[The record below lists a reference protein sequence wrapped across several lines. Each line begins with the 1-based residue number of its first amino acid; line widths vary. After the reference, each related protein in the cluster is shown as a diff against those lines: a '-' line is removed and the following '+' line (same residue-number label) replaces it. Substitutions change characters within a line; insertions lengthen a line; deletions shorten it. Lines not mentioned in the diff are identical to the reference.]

1 MMRFAPFVLLAGLAA
16 CAPWPEVGGPT
27 RGGGDGWPSLL
38 PMERVSEV
46 SEAPPATDA
55 EAQRLAARAAALRG
69 RATILRSD
77 PSDMEALRER
87 LRNR

>member
-1 MMRFAPFVLLAGLAA
+1 MKRALPALFVLAA

-27 RGGGDGWPSLL
+27 RGGGTGWPQLL
-38 PMERVSEV
+38 PMERVTEV
-46 SEAPPATDA
+46 SNVPPASDA
-55 EAQRLAARAAALRG
+55 EANRLAARAAALRR
-69 RATILRSD
+69 RAAILRSD